1 MPVQSH
7 TLQLA
12 SHTTYVCHLDSA
24 TLQHAS
30 TYRYIVYT
38 TLQYKAIAQVYIVC
52 MLVQHGKVYMETDTS
67 HHACVWVGMCGCVQ
81 VVECGCVQVGE
92 CGCVQVGE
100 CGCMQVGE

>member
-1 MPVQSH
+1 M
-7 TLQLA
+7 
-12 SHTTYVCHLDSA
+12 YLDSA

-30 TYRYIVYT
+30 TYMYIAYT